1 MIIAAFK
8 NGETKVYT
16 KTVHQF
22 DKGQKLIV
30 TGIVLPENFE
40 VHMSNERE
48 NGFAYSC
55 KGDAEGVTIPDALF
69 VSGEYVFVWL
79 YFASEGEGNTTYE
92 IVIPVKHRPV
102 QLSFSQGEGDAIGYT
117 VDNETLIPVVR

>member
-8 NGETKVYT
+8 HGETTAYT

-30 TGIVLPENFE
+30 TGIVLPETFE
-40 VHMSNERE
+40 VHMSNNKED
-48 NGFAYSC
+48 GFAYSC

-69 VSGEYVFVWL
+69 VSGDYIYVWL
-79 YFASEGEGNTTYE
+79 YDTTESEGETVYQ
-92 IVIPVKHRPV
+92 IVIPVARRPV
-102 QLSFSQGEGDAIGYT
+102 QLSFSQGGKEVGYM
-117 VDNETLIPVVR
+117 VDDHETLYPVVQ